1 MLKHSDP
8 MIQSLLFATYDDD
21 FNALTERVYAIM
33 HEPGLTFED
42 RRLAVKAI
50 VEFAKSMMPEA

>member
-8 MIQSLLFATYDDD
+8 AIQDLLTMTYEDD
-21 FNALTERVYAIM
+21 FAGLTARIYTMM
-33 HEPGLTFED
+33 HEPGYTVED

-50 VEFAKSMMPEA
+50 VEFAKSMMPTV